1 MMSPRDKMHIIELS
15 VMRENIYIQFE
26 RIFQSVIM
34 FKNQNER
41 QEQYNQIICV
51 PVTMIYKKWS
61 PRDNIIFG
69 LILHPKH
76 IFQTTNH
83 YRYDK
88 QGNTCGSQ

>member
-15 VMRENIYIQFE
+15 VTREYISIQLE

-34 FKNQNER
+34 FKNHNEK

-61 PRDNIIFG
+61 PRDNIISM
-69 LILHPKH
+69 LI
-76 IFQTTNH
+76 
-83 YRYDK
+83 
-88 QGNTCGSQ
+88 

>member
-15 VMRENIYIQFE
+15 VTRENIYIQLE
-26 RIFQSVIM
+26 HIFQSVIM

-69 LILHPKH
+69 LILHPKTH
-76 IFQTTNH
+76 IPDYQPL
-83 YRYDK
+83 
-88 QGNTCGSQ
+88 

>member
-15 VMRENIYIQFE
+15 VTREYISIQLE

-34 FKNQNER
+34 FKNHNEK

-61 PRDNIIFG
+61 PRDNIIFM
-69 LILHPKH
+69 LILHPKTH
-76 IFQTTNH
+76 IPDYQPL
-83 YRYDK
+83 
-88 QGNTCGSQ
+88 